1 MKKKAITKQLLAIA
15 MMFLFASPP
24 AESAENR
31 QEAGPFA
38 PFWAQFKAA
47 VANNNKEAI
56 ATMTKFPF
64 DYYGKQL
71 TKADFI
77 KQCDAFFS
85 DKVQRCFRNAKPVFA
100 LRPPTV
106 AKDADRESYSVFC
119 GTTIFGFEKGNVGYQ
134 FTDMGEN
141 D

>member
-15 MMFLFASPP
+15 MMFLFASPL
-24 AESAENR
+24 AESAEIR
-31 QEAGPFA
+31 QEARSFA

-56 ATMTKFPF
+56 AAMTKFPF
-64 DYYGKQL
+64 DYYGKPL

-77 KQCDAFFS
+77 KKCDEIFS
-85 DKVQRCFRNAKPVFA
+85 DKVPRCFRNAKPV
-100 LRPPTV
+100 
-106 AKDADRESYSVFC
+106 KHEDRESYSVFC